1 VLPVE
6 AGELNP
12 ETLLTWQNEELTR
25 PEVAAMLKPKV
36 SARQLQAY
44 LNIARKYLPEFKK
57 FTNKKTGGLN
67 GMTKLYKYHIAPL
80 QEIRSL
86 AREHTLA
93 DIENEFLQRGWK
105 NSEATGNGQQ
115 GTGNRE
121 QKKLMFKNMRL
132 K

>member
-1 VLPVE
+1 MYSQKLQEVLRIM
-6 AGELNP
+6 GIGGK
-12 ETLLTWQNEELTR
+12 TWQNEELTR

-44 LNIARKYLPEFKK
+44 LNIARKYLPEFQK

-67 GMTKLYKYHIAPL
+67 GMSKLYECHLSVL

-93 DIENEFLQRGWK
+93 DIESEFQQRALNK
-105 NSEATGNGQQ
+105 SEVGRTLSTRRA
-115 GTGNRE
+115 RDADS
-121 QKKLMFKNMRL
+121 LPLR
-132 K
+132 

>member
-1 VLPVE
+1 M
-6 AGELNP
+6 GIGGF
-12 ETLLTWQNEELTR
+12 TWQNEELTR

-57 FTNKKTGGLN
+57 FTNNKTGGLD
-67 GMTKLYKYHIAPL
+67 GYAKLYEYHIPVL

-93 DIENEFLQRGWK
+93 DIESEFRQKSIDYRK
-105 NSEATGNGQQ
+105 N
-115 GTGNRE
+115 
-121 QKKLMFKNMRL
+121 
-132 K
+132 

>member
-1 VLPVE
+1 MYSQKLQEVLRIMGIGGN
-6 AGELNP
+6 A
-12 ETLLTWQNEELTR
+12 WQNEELTR

-44 LNIARKYLPEFKK
+44 LNIARKYLPEFQK

-67 GMTKLYKYHIAPL
+67 GRSKLYECHVSVL

-93 DIENEFLQRGWK
+93 DIESEFQQRAL
-105 NSEATGNGQQ
+105 NQFAIRNYV
-115 GTGNRE
+115 
-121 QKKLMFKNMRL
+121 L
-132 K
+132 

>member
-1 VLPVE
+1 MYSQKLQEVLRIM
-6 AGELNP
+6 GIGGN
-12 ETLLTWQNEELTR
+12 TWQNEELTR

-67 GMTKLYKYHIAPL
+67 GMSKLYKYHIAPL

-93 DIENEFLQRGWK
+93 DIENEFLQRG
-105 NSEATGNGQQ
+105 S
-115 GTGNRE
+115 
-121 QKKLMFKNMRL
+121 KK
-132 K
+132 

>member
-1 VLPVE
+1 MYSQKLQEVLRIM
-6 AGELNP
+6 GIGGK
-12 ETLLTWQNEELTR
+12 TWQNEELTR

-67 GMTKLYKYHIAPL
+67 GMSKLYLYHIAPL

-93 DIENEFLQRGWK
+93 DIENEFHQRG
-105 NSEATGNGQQ
+105 S
-115 GTGNRE
+115 
-121 QKKLMFKNMRL
+121 KK
-132 K
+132 